1 MKTNNSIKVSE
12 ILKAKNILD
21 GKIVATPLIYDFGL
35 SKKFD
40 AKIFYK
46 AENTQRTGSFK
57 IRGAYNKIY
66 KSIKNNKP
74 KGILAWSSGNHA
86 QGVAEAAN
94 IFNIKAL
101 IVMPKDA
108 PQIKINGTKS
118 RKANIIFYD
127 RKTENRE
134 EIGNS
139 IAKKNNL
146 VIIPPYD
153 DLDVI
158 AGQGTIGLEIIEQI
172 EKHDL
177 YPDKIL
183 VPTGGGG
190 LIAGIA
196 TAVKNK
202 YKNTNIYSV
211 EPYKFADYS
220 KSLKNNKI
228 CKNNVNNQSI
238 CDSLLAIKPGK
249 MTFNINKNLIK
260 KGLTVTDDQVL
271 KAIRYAYINL
281 GLILEPGGA
290 VGLAAIL
297 NEKTIIRKKTVI
309 VVLSGSNIDSKI
321 LKKAII

>member
-1 MKTNNSIKVSE
+1 MKINNSIKVSE
-12 ILKAKNILD
+12 ILKAKKILE
-21 GKIVATPLIYDFGL
+21 GKIVNTPLIYDFYL
-35 SKKFD
+35 SKKFN

-46 AENTQRTGSFK
+46 AENIQRTGSFK

-66 KSIKNNKP
+66 NSIKNNKP
-74 KGILAWSSGNHA
+74 RGILAWSSGNHA

-94 IFNIKAL
+94 IFNIKAS

-118 RKANIIFYD
+118 RKANIIFYN

-134 EIGNS
+134 EIGNT
-139 IAKKNNL
+139 IAKKDNL
-146 VIIPPYD
+146 LIIPPYD
-153 DLDVI
+153 DPHVI

-172 EKHDL
+172 HKYDL

-196 TAVKNK
+196 TAIKNK
-202 YKNTNIYSV
+202 YKNTKIYSV

-220 KSLKNNKI
+220 KSLKNKKI
-228 CKNNVNNQSI
+228 YKNNMNNYSI
-238 CDSLLAIKPGK
+238 CDSLLAIKPGEI
-249 MTFNINKNLIK
+249 TFNINKNLIR

-297 NEKTIIRKKTVI
+297 NQKTIIKNKTI
-309 VVLSGSNIDSKI
+309 IIVLSGSNIDPKVF
-321 LKKAII
+321 KTAIK